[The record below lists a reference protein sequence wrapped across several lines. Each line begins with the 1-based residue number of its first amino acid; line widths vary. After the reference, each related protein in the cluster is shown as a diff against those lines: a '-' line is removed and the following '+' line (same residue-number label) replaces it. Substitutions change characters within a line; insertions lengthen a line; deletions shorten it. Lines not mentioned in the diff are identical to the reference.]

1 MLIKQCLQ
9 MLSSVSFNE
18 KQRHKL
24 FGSSIV
30 VTVLRP
36 SSELELLCKYGLSFM
51 YILIMMFEKSLHT

>member
-36 SSELELLCKYGLSFM
+36 SSELELLCKYGLSYM
-51 YILIMMFEKSLHT
+51 YI